1 LIPDAVLQ
9 EVPTTVGAVVEEGK
23 CVERIGVLAQDDNPD
38 CGVRSPEL
46 VRQAYALVRVIRR
59 HSNIR
64 EDDVWLDPVDRL
76 QHLVE
81 RAATG
86 DELDLF
92 GRFQCPGDPLAC
104 EIAVLAENDPE
115 HKPRLNDT

>member
-1 LIPDAVLQ
+1 
-9 EVPTTVGAVVEEGK
+9 
-23 CVERIGVLAQDDNPD
+23 
-38 CGVRSPEL
+38 VRTPEL

-64 EDDVWLDPVDRL
+64 EDDVRLKPLDRL

-86 DELDLF
+86 DELDLV
-92 GRFQCPGDPLAC
+92 GGFQGPADPLAC
-104 EIAVLAENDPE
+104 EIAVFAEHDPE
-115 HKPRLNDT
+115 HLPRLNDT